1 MDWSVA
7 HKMLRF
13 DPYNILWVTS
23 QSINCHMALL
33 STMNYLLNI
42 ETTYINIGCKLHAL
56 AQAFDI
62 YFAKQYF
69 P

>member
-1 MDWSVA
+1 
-7 HKMLRF
+7 
-13 DPYNILWVTS
+13 
-23 QSINCHMALL
+23 
-33 STMNYLLNI
+33 MNYLLNI

-69 P
+69 PWRLKKKKLFQGRKKKEWKERLFFLLLRTWFI